1 MKLNELKIGQSGIIK
16 KILAKEPLKS
26 KLLSMGFSRGEM
38 VKVLKHTL
46 AKNTFDVDVNGI
58 NIALRNEEAKEIE
71 IERSQNER
79 D

>member
-71 IERSQNER
+71 IERSKNER

>member
-38 VKVLKHTL
+38 VKVLKYTL

-71 IERSQNER
+71 IERSKNER

>member
-71 IERSQNER
+71 IERSENER